1 MYETLHD
8 IGYLNLGY
16 IDDSYLQG
24 GTHSEWCENVEN
36 TASLLR
42 KLQFHL
48 HPTKSVTNPT
58 QKLTFLGFI
67 LDPINITV
75 SPTEGKIQKTIK
87 TCEKLH
93 PMIYEVA
100 EVIGI
105 IVSNFPGAQYGPLH
119 YRALELD
126 KTKALARNKGN
137 YKSHMQISNTSK
149 AELTWWVENMRHV
162 NREILHPNPQLVI
175 QTGASKNGRGAVLGR
190 IG

>member
-1 MYETLHD
+1 MGH
-8 IGYLNLGY
+8 IG
-16 IDDSYLQG
+16 DSYLHG
-24 GTHSEWCENVEN
+24 DTHSECCQNVEH

-67 LDPINITV
+67 LDSINMAV
-75 SPTEGKIQKTIK
+75 SRTEGKIQKTIK
-87 TCEKLH
+87 TWEKLLLKKKQH

-119 YRALELD
+119 YWALELD
-126 KTKALARNKGN
+126 KTKALARNKG
-137 YKSHMQISNTSK
+137 I
-149 AELTWWVENMRHV
+149 
-162 NREILHPNPQLVI
+162 
-175 QTGASKNGRGAVLGR
+175 
-190 IG
+190 